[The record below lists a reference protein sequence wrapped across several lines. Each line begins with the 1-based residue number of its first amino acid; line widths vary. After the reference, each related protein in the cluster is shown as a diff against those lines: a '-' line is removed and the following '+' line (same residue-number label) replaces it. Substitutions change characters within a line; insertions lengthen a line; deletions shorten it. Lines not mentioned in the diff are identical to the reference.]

1 MLTNA
6 QLNSIG
12 FTFIQ
17 SEAEPLS
24 PYGAEL
30 ARRPHLY
37 TPDEHYL
44 LVCELENVE
53 KLACLREW
61 FPDEF
66 QSLERALMQFKDVRR
81 SIERSREFTLTDVEF
96 FEIKRFLICLE
107 TLSAAY
113 AKLLKDDTLNGID
126 IEPFTAALDIVD
138 PEGMR
143 AMTFRVSDT
152 CSQLLGNVRRERK
165 QLDLLIRSVDNA
177 SKKEELTANRSILAA
192 KEADEE
198 ARIRTEMTKKFAEFA
213 DGLMSVTESIAKLD
227 FAAAKSLLMKKLH
240 GIVPKVEFGGAK
252 LSFSEMVNPKVDAVL
267 KKKGMSFTPL
277 SIELKAGTTVIT
289 GANMGGKSVAV
300 KTLALNTL
308 LALHGFPVF
317 CRTGIIPH
325 FSEVDLLCE
334 DMEDQLSGLSSFGGE
349 MVRFDKIVRSSTDGL
364 KLVLLD
370 EFARGTN
377 PHEGSALVRAA
388 VKFFNARKNT
398 FALITTHFDYVAS
411 FASTHYQVMGLRNAD
426 REELK
431 ASLQTGGEKN
441 IATLEKFMDYGLYP
455 VEPDVNPP
463 RDAITICRALNVSD
477 EFMQLVDDKNEQ

>member
-17 SEAEPLS
+17 SEAEPFS

-30 ARRPHLY
+30 ARRPHFY
-37 TPDEHYL
+37 TPDEHNL
-44 LVCELENVE
+44 LVSELENIG
-53 KLACLREW
+53 KLFALREQS
-61 FPDEF
+61 PDEF
-66 QSLERALMQFKDVRR
+66 RLLERALMQFKDVRR

-107 TLSAAY
+107 GLSEAY
-113 AKLLKDDTLNGID
+113 SRLLKEDTLNEIR
-126 IEPFTAALDIVD
+126 IEPFTEALNIVD
-138 PEGMR
+138 PDGMR

-152 CSQLLGNVRRERK
+152 CSQLLCDIRRERK
-165 QLDLLIRSVDNA
+165 QLDLLIRSAGADE
-177 SKKEELTANRSILAA
+177 KEKLIVRRSILVA

-198 ARIRTEMTKKFAEFA
+198 ARIRTEMTHKFAEYA
-213 DGLMSVTESIAKLD
+213 NGLLSVTESIAKLD
-227 FAAAKSLLMKKLH
+227 YAAAKSLLMKRFH
-240 GIVPKVEFGGAK
+240 GRIPKVELEGK
-252 LSFSEMVNPKVDAVL
+252 ELSFLEMINPKVEAVL
-267 KKKGMSFTPL
+267 KGKEMRFTPL
-277 SIELKAGTTVIT
+277 SIALRAGTTVIT

-308 LALHGFPVF
+308 LALYGFPVF
-317 CRTGIIPH
+317 CARGIVPH

-349 MVRFDKIVRSSTDGL
+349 MVHFDKIIRSSSSGT
-364 KLVLLD
+364 KLILLD

-388 VKFFNARKNT
+388 VRFFNAREDS
-398 FALITTHFDYVAS
+398 FALITTHFDFVAS
-411 FASTHYQVMGLRNAD
+411 LASAHYQVMGLRNAD
-426 REELK
+426 KEELK
-431 ASLQTGGEKN
+431 ASLQAGGEMS
-441 IATLEKFMDYGLYP
+441 AAVLEKFMDYGLYP

-477 EFMQLVDDKNEQ
+477 EFMKLVDDENN